1 MYLFQEVLIY
11 VIFIFLLLGILGQFI
26 QEVFYNLLIKE
37 TENMTYIKNKN
48 LIQIKLKFEN
58 CYKLNCGVNN
68 IAVFVDKYFYKF
80 KFCGLNIFLLE
91 QVPAILLE
99 IAFFLTAIGSIN
111 DFNNNLD
118 IRFIFS
124 YLSLDLVG
132 VLIYYIIKKGINIS
146 HKKEIVKT
154 NMIDYLQNTFVNHL
168 GQESIRTMGSLSVEE
183 REMLE
188 APLYKM
194 EKFIV

>member
-11 VIFIFLLLGILGQFI
+11 VIFIFLLLGILTQFI

-58 CYKLNCGVNN
+58 YYKLNCGVNN
-68 IAVFVDKYFYKF
+68 ISVFVDKYFYKF

-99 IAFFLTAIGSIN
+99 VAFVLTAIGSIS
-111 DFNNNLD
+111 DFNYNLG
-118 IRFIFS
+118 IRFIFT
-124 YLSLDLVG
+124 YLSFDLVG

-154 NMIDYLQNTFVNHL
+154 NMIDYLQNTLINHL

-188 APLYKM
+188 TPLYKV